1 MTSPSSSCEKVD
13 VEVEVDVEGNEDESE
28 EAGSSQGIN
37 SSPLDALF
45 ALTRKPF
52 EDPKTAG
59 KKELLFQTKNNTKEN
74 RARSF
79 YHTMTR
85 QSVIALSYYLFNL
98 INLSGSQS
106 FLSFFSCRRRKEK
119 SRGKSDEQEMV

>member
-28 EAGSSQGIN
+28 EASGSSQGIN

-52 EDPKTAG
+52 EDPKAAG
-59 KKELLFQTKNNTKEN
+59 KTFLFSVTHHNND
-74 RARSF
+74 
-79 YHTMTR
+79 R
-85 QSVIALSYYLFNL
+85 Q
-98 INLSGSQS
+98 
-106 FLSFFSCRRRKEK
+106 
-119 SRGKSDEQEMV
+119 